1 MLSSHVYYFWRSSL
15 ILLDSFVERPLG
27 SLFQKEVFAINSIN
41 LFVLSSH
48 VILSKCYYCSL
59 KTINVLVHWLSLSFI
74 NELQTTVSTLYLSL
88 TAFIHNTWYLIFEF
102 IWHKTVSLV
111 SYSFRFF
118 LLKTTHSYLP
128 DLKVIHAVEGRHLF
142 LFVIFRRKRT
152 WRKLKYRALGCKADN
167 LLR

>member
-1 MLSSHVYYFWRSSL
+1 MAIDTREQCANIHEHFCLLCVCEMLSSHVYYFWRSSL

-111 SYSFRFF
+111 SLILLDFF
-118 LLKTTHSYLP
+118 Y
-128 DLKVIHAVEGRHLF
+128 
-142 LFVIFRRKRT
+142 
-152 WRKLKYRALGCKADN
+152 
-167 LLR
+167 